1 MLLSAAPGGKVAK
14 LRADLASGWL
24 LDAGIFNFELP
35 TRKGSAA
42 TDGN

>member
-1 MLLSAAPGGKVAK
+1 MLLSGRPGGKVAK
-14 LRADLASGWL
+14 LRFDLASGRP

-35 TRKGSAA
+35 TTKGSAA